1 MGRFFVP
8 RIGILAVLGLAIL
21 LIGVIV
27 LRSPDTH
34 ANLWNRM
41 EAGYSRTAVGVV
53 ATEGQTSVAET
64 RGGPVSGALSFQAP
78 IWLEVPQGGASGR
91 ITDPGQR
98 LYIASGCAKCHGMDG
113 QGGVVGPSLVG
124 MDPQIIT
131 AMARIGPGGMP
142 AFLPRMLSDSEL
154 SEIGAYLNSLGPAT
168 PPAATPAAS
177 APVPTPAPTAAPTPT
192 SGAAAAPPTPV
203 ASTPAPTPEAAA
215 ATSDPVRG
223 SELYAGKCAA
233 CHGGDATGKYGP
245 SLTGLDPDDMEQAVR
260 QGKGGM
266 PAFGTNT
273 ISEQDLED
281 ILAYIAALASTGG
294 GRQ

>member
-1 MGRFFVP
+1 MDRFFVP
-8 RIGILAVLGLAIL
+8 RLGIMAVLGLATL

-53 ATEGQTSVAET
+53 AAEGQTSVAEA
-64 RGGPVSGALSFQAP
+64 RGGPASGALSFQVP
-78 IWLEVPQGGASGR
+78 IWLEVPQGGAAGR

-98 LYIASGCAKCHGMDG
+98 LYIASGCAKCHGVNG

-124 MDPQIIT
+124 LDPQIIT
-131 AMARIGPGGMP
+131 AMARIGPGDMP
-142 AFLPRMLSDSEL
+142 VFFPHMLSDSEL
-154 SEIGAYLNSLGPAT
+154 SEIGAYLNPLGPAT
-168 PPAATPAAS
+168 PPATPVAS
-177 APVPTPAPTAAPTPT
+177 APVPAPAPTPTAAPTPT
-192 SGAAAAPPTPV
+192 HEASAAP
-203 ASTPAPTPEAAA
+203 PTPEAAA
-215 ATSDPVRG
+215 TGDPVRG
-223 SELYAGKCAA
+223 KEAYAGRCAT

-266 PAFGTNT
+266 PAYGTNT
-273 ISEQDLED
+273 ITEQDLED
-281 ILAYIAALASTGG
+281 IMAYIGALASTGG